1 MRIGH
6 ADYYKHGD
14 INAIC
19 DCCLIKFKASELR
32 KQWDGQ
38 MVCADCYEE
47 RHPQDTIR
55 PRPET
60 HKPSWTRPE
69 PDPVYITVAEI
80 DTSKL

>member
-14 INAIC
+14 WNAIC
-19 DCCLIKFKASELR
+19 DCCLFKFKASELR
-32 KQWDGQ
+32 KQWDNQ

-47 RHPQDTIR
+47 RHPQDTIQ
-55 PRPET
+55 PRPERNRLT
-60 HKPSWTRPE
+60 FTRPE
-69 PDPVYITVAEI
+69 KTDTFKTVAEI

>member
-14 INAIC
+14 WNAIC
-19 DCCLIKFKASELR
+19 DCCLFKFKASELR

-38 MVCADCYEE
+38 MVCADCYDE
-47 RHPQDTIR
+47 RHPQDSIK
-55 PRPET
+55 PRPER
-60 HKPSWTRPE
+60 HRLPFTRPE
-69 PDPVYITVAEI
+69 KTDTFITVAEI